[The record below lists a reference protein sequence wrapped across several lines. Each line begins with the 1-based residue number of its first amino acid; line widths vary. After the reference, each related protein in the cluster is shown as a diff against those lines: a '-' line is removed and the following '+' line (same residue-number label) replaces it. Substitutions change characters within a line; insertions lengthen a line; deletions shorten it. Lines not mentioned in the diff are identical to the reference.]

1 MYALIIGENVFIFDM
16 TAHYGIHSLIDVKL
30 EGYQVIKKYKEV
42 LKHYEKNYLDS
53 IYKIEQY
60 CDFLFRICVI
70 YVKDLFL

>member
-16 TAHYGIHSLIDVKL
+16 TAHYGIHPIIDINL
-30 EGYQVIKKYKEV
+30 EGYQVIKNYKEV

-70 YVKDLFL
+70 YIKDLFL